1 MPELTYA
8 TLLTAAASPDSS
20 PAAVPQTQVRQRAQ
34 WPALLIQTHLEPG
47 TVAPTWMKPVPKV
60 QLILRRVGASQMTL
74 TGGGRVRHFRPR
86 PGDLFLT
93 AANQPAYEMRRE
105 SLCGQPVQ
113 STHLYLEPALLTQ
126 TAAETLGV
134 DPASVE
140 LREGS
145 CLRDPL
151 LNHLVRA
158 LGEELATAP
167 ASSLFTETAAQ
178 LVAAQLL
185 RRHCSVAY
193 APAAQPGKLPA
204 LRLRQLTA
212 YVQEH
217 LAEPLTL
224 GELAGIACLSAYHF
238 SRVFKHTT
246 GLSPTQYV
254 ISQRLDQAQRLLR
267 AGYAIRQAALA
278 VGYEDPRYF
287 ARLFR
292 QHLGHTPAAYQ
303 REQRRG
309 QKPQESPPQ

>member
-1 MPELTYA
+1 MPEMNYA
-8 TLLTAAASPDSS
+8 TLLTAAPPRGSFLDALPD
-20 PAAVPQTQVRQRAQ
+20 AITQTQVRQQAQ
-34 WPALLIQTHLEPG
+34 WPALLIQTHLEPA

-74 TGGGRVRHFRPR
+74 TGGGRLRHFRPR

-113 STHLYLEPALLTQ
+113 STHLYLEPALVAQ
-126 TAAETLGV
+126 TAAATLGI

-167 ASSLFTETAAQ
+167 ASSLFTDTAAQ

-185 RRHCSVAY
+185 RQHCSVRHAV
-193 APAAQPGKLPA
+193 PKGGGKLPA
-204 LRLRQLTA
+204 ERLRQLTDYIQA
-212 YVQEH
+212 NLTQPIS
-217 LAEPLTL
+217 LAE
-224 GELAGIACLSAYHF
+224 LASLACLSPYHF
-238 SRVFKHTT
+238 CRVFRRST
-246 GLSPTQYV
+246 GQSPNQYV
-254 ISQRLDQAQRLLR
+254 IAQRLTEARQLLR
-267 AGYAIRQAALA
+267 AGHTGTQAAYA
-278 VGYEDPRYF
+278 VGYDDPRYF

-292 QHLGHTPAAYQ
+292 QHVGCTPAQYQ
-303 REQRRG
+303 Q
-309 QKPQESPPQ
+309 QLSS